1 MKKITL
7 LIGMLLSTSV
17 FAEKQFEITQK
28 NAAFGTQQ
36 TVTLENKVN
45 FNLSGNAIKV
55 GDYFPSIELIT
66 SNLQS
71 FDTSESGR
79 VKIYSLLTS
88 IDTPVCVQQA
98 IDLAKFTTKHSNMN
112 NGIEFYAISAD
123 TPFAQQRFINKYNLN
138 GLKFLSDSIEHN
150 FGKETGAQIKEL
162 GLLTRSIIVVDKNNK
177 IAYYQRVPELT
188 TIPDLNKAVN
198 IAKTLI

>member
-71 FDTSESGR
+71 
-79 VKIYSLLTS
+79 
-88 IDTPVCVQQA
+88 
-98 IDLAKFTTKHSNMN
+98 
-112 NGIEFYAISAD
+112 
-123 TPFAQQRFINKYNLN
+123 
-138 GLKFLSDSIEHN
+138 
-150 FGKETGAQIKEL
+150 
-162 GLLTRSIIVVDKNNK
+162 
-177 IAYYQRVPELT
+177 
-188 TIPDLNKAVN
+188 
-198 IAKTLI
+198 